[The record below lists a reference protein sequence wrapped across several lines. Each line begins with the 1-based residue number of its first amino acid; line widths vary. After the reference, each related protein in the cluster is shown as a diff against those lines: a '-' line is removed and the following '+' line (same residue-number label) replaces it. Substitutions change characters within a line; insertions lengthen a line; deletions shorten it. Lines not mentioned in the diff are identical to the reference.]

1 MFLGPKNEPTGH
13 RSGVSKFERTEVKEE
28 GREVGLEGVGLAL
41 HSRQEVGF
49 PGRRGHFFPK
59 KIFPGRLVFCSV

>member
-1 MFLGPKNEPTGH
+1 MLLGLNNQPTGH

-41 HSRQEVGF
+41 HSRQEVDS
-49 PGRRGHFFPK
+49 PGRV
-59 KIFPGRLVFCSV
+59 LD